1 VAIVAGKSDAR
12 VIPIKQ
18 AKTPT
23 FENTYDHV
31 PPSPGFRILRGRP
44 TEGAFFCALLT
55 RLSALLQMASK
66 FETAKRGRGELGVEL
81 LRRRGVK
88 DECQPAEKWIVMK
101 SMFISVAMLLA
112 LSVPALADDDKNKG
126 DNGGV
131 RSGTG
136 QVELTIEA
144 DDELRLIVRRR
155 AASGSM
161 TNIYDHTFSPV
172 YKAAAAKRI
181 KKGTPA
187 EAKANA
193 KPSIARNM

>member
-1 VAIVAGKSDAR
+1 
-12 VIPIKQ
+12 
-18 AKTPT
+18 
-23 FENTYDHV
+23 
-31 PPSPGFRILRGRP
+31 
-44 TEGAFFCALLT
+44 
-55 RLSALLQMASK
+55 
-66 FETAKRGRGELGVEL
+66 
-81 LRRRGVK
+81 
-88 DECQPAEKWIVMK
+88 MK

-136 QVELTIEA
+136 QVEFTIEA

>member
-1 VAIVAGKSDAR
+1 
-12 VIPIKQ
+12 
-18 AKTPT
+18 
-23 FENTYDHV
+23 
-31 PPSPGFRILRGRP
+31 
-44 TEGAFFCALLT
+44 
-55 RLSALLQMASK
+55 
-66 FETAKRGRGELGVEL
+66 
-81 LRRRGVK
+81 
-88 DECQPAEKWIVMK
+88 MK

-126 DNGGV
+126 DSGGV
-131 RSGTG
+131 RSRTG
-136 QVELTIEA
+136 QVEFTIEA

-161 TNIYDHTFSPV
+161 TNIYDHNFSPV

>member
-1 VAIVAGKSDAR
+1 
-12 VIPIKQ
+12 
-18 AKTPT
+18 
-23 FENTYDHV
+23 
-31 PPSPGFRILRGRP
+31 
-44 TEGAFFCALLT
+44 
-55 RLSALLQMASK
+55 
-66 FETAKRGRGELGVEL
+66 
-81 LRRRGVK
+81 
-88 DECQPAEKWIVMK
+88 MK

-131 RSGTG
+131 RSRTG
-136 QVELTIEA
+136 QVEFTIEA

-181 KKGTPA
+181 KKGSPA

>member
-1 VAIVAGKSDAR
+1 
-12 VIPIKQ
+12 
-18 AKTPT
+18 
-23 FENTYDHV
+23 
-31 PPSPGFRILRGRP
+31 
-44 TEGAFFCALLT
+44 
-55 RLSALLQMASK
+55 
-66 FETAKRGRGELGVEL
+66 
-81 LRRRGVK
+81 
-88 DECQPAEKWIVMK
+88 MK

-112 LSVPALADDDKNKG
+112 LSVPALADDDKNNG

-136 QVELTIEA
+136 QVEIAIEA

-187 EAKANA
+187 KAKANA
-193 KPSIARNM
+193 KPSVARNM

>member
-1 VAIVAGKSDAR
+1 
-12 VIPIKQ
+12 
-18 AKTPT
+18 
-23 FENTYDHV
+23 
-31 PPSPGFRILRGRP
+31 
-44 TEGAFFCALLT
+44 
-55 RLSALLQMASK
+55 
-66 FETAKRGRGELGVEL
+66 
-81 LRRRGVK
+81 
-88 DECQPAEKWIVMK
+88 MK

-136 QVELTIEA
+136 QVEFTIEA

-172 YKAAAAKRI
+172 YKSAAAKRI

-187 EAKANA
+187 EAKANS
-193 KPSIARNM
+193 KPSVARNM